1 MFTKH
6 YCCSSSI
13 KNRPHIETHTAP
25 LSTDHPHLGADRSY
39 PHLMPPINNIAHQP
53 NQPLEP
59 MQRFHIKPQPFQLP
73 IQITTITTQKPQT
86 SSEWK
91 SYFSTFNGKI
101 FEKFWVQV
109 PKQILGDFLGKL
121 ICFTF
126 SVTLLTNYVGVI
138 CQFSSYL
145 IL

>member
-25 LSTDHPHLGADRSY
+25 LSTNHPHLGADRSY

-73 IQITTITTQKPQT
+73 IQKQPSQHKNHRHLVNEKAIFQRLMAKYVKI
-86 SSEWK
+86 SEFK
-91 SYFSTFNGKI
+91 FPS
-101 FEKFWVQV
+101 KFWV
-109 PKQILGDFLGKL
+109 IFWE
-121 ICFTF
+121 
-126 SVTLLTNYVGVI
+126 N
-138 CQFSSYL
+138 
-145 IL
+145 